1 MTLEQLDFFRMEV
14 ARHALNSF
22 SFSHPNFE
30 YNEKIMETWKNE
42 GDTLSLSL
50 PVKKYNQSNNT
61 FYKDDNVIFYV
72 DFKSG
77 DFHLSNEEGGIQA
90 CLESTGERIGETKPK
105 FHEEIK
111 NIYTKLDNQYLE
123 DVSKDITPKT
133 TGNFNIKF

>member
-22 SFSHPNFE
+22 NFAHPNFE
-30 YNEKIMETWKNE
+30 YNEKIMENWKNE

-50 PVKKYNQSNNT
+50 PVKKYNKSNNT
-61 FYKDDNVIFYV
+61 FYKDDNVVFYV
-72 DFKSG
+72 DFKNG

-90 CLESTGERIGETKPK
+90 CLESTGERIGSTKPK

-123 DVSKDITPKT
+123 DISKDIAPKT
-133 TGNFNIKF
+133 TEKFNIKF

>member
-22 SFSHPNFE
+22 NFAHPNFE
-30 YNEKIMETWKNE
+30 YNEKIMENWKNE

-50 PVKKYNQSNNT
+50 PVKKYNKSNNT
-61 FYKDDNVIFYV
+61 FYKDDNVVFYV
-72 DFKSG
+72 DFKNG

-90 CLESTGERIGETKPK
+90 CLESTGERIGSTKQK

-123 DVSKDITPKT
+123 DISKDIAPKT
-133 TGNFNIKF
+133 TEKFNIKF